1 MNPMEQLM
9 IRDVPEEERRGTADQ
24 AGAEHCSNA
33 ELIAILLRTGTSSE
47 SVMTLAHRVLSK
59 AGGIRGLT
67 DTTLEELM
75 EIRGIGKAKAVQ
87 ILAGIELGRRISRAI
102 PEERMTI
109 RFPRDAAEMV
119 MDEMRYLNQEH
130 FVCLFL
136 DTKNRVI
143 DKECIFIGSL
153 NTSVVHP
160 REVFREALRRSS
172 AGMICVHNHPS
183 GDPHPSREDIDVTYR
198 LYEAGEIVGV
208 ELVDHI
214 IVGDGC
220 YFSLKEKG
228 LFPVDPIARDQRG

>member
-1 MNPMEQLM
+1 
-9 IRDVPEEERRGTADQ
+9 
-24 AGAEHCSNA
+24 
-33 ELIAILLRTGTSSE
+33 
-47 SVMTLAHRVLSK
+47 
-59 AGGIRGLT
+59 
-67 DTTLEELM
+67 M